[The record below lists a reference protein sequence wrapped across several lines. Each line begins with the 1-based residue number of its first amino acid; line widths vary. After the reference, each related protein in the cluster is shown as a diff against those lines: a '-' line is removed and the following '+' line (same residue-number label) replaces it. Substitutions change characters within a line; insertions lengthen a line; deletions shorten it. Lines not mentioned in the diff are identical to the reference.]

1 MSDITLAA
9 SANAFQKLFED
20 IVSGFSFSKSDTA
33 TYGPFSASYAVDIT
47 LSGGSVALNNNDTID
62 VSDLE
67 IVFDTLTAGVCF
79 TLPGWCVGG
88 FCIVP
93 DPWNGCLVSFPGF
106 CIGGFSLCPEIDLSG
121 LVSEVTAF
129 DAGLRVA
136 YYVDPARPPGVTD
149 VEAEILGHPN
159 KWQLY
164 IKPTLVDINP
174 IDVPATIANLLE
186 NAVKS
191 AIESAIPS
199 WVPGWAVDLLWDI
212 IGPIVDVIVSA
223 LGIVGDIADWFEQL
237 LDDTFNLLAII
248 ETAVADYFAAQYP
261 IYQLDDPY
269 PVLPATGGLIP
280 VTIPIR
286 NLTATI
292 DAQELVVL
300 ADVGVL
306 T

>member
-33 TYGPFSASYAVDIT
+33 TDGPFSASYAVDIT

-106 CIGGFSLCPEIDLSG
+106 CVGGFSVCPEIDLSG

-164 IKPTLVDINP
+164 INPTLVDINP

-212 IGPIVDVIVSA
+212 VGPIVDVIVSA
-223 LGIVGDIADWFEQL
+223 LGIVGDIAEWFEQL

-261 IYQLDDPY
+261 IYQLYDPY

-292 DAQELVVL
+292 DAEELVVL
-300 ADVGVL
+300 ADVGV
-306 T
+306 